1 VGVGSPPIDAFYAMD
16 VRVAFAPQGMLFAG
30 FTDRGW
36 GGQPPAD
43 GVGRIRPT
51 GRAPLEILN
60 VHLIDA
66 GFELEFTQPLRSAPQ
81 PADVQLFQYDY
92 DYWWEYGSPAR
103 HQTQLAVGGVAL
115 SADKRTA
122 TLRIPGLKAGMC
134 VRARLNGLVSQSGE
148 PLLHEE
154 FAYTINQLQSGPP
167 NTELVAKLVPPPPAK
182 ESSAEGMLE
191 LSWGDALDSWEQSG
205 WRAVASEI
213 GLDAND
219 RHQFV
224 FGEARDP
231 RRDAVLINDRA
242 EGGTP
247 SELVSRYEFSDVDVH
262 LDFMLPEGGNSGLYL
277 MGRYEVQ
284 LLDSSGRTNLRPG
297 DCGGIYQGDPK
308 LWPGRAPL
316 FNAFRGPGQ
325 WHGLTVRFRAPRFDA
340 QGKKT
345 SNARFERV
353 MIDDV
358 LLQENV
364 DVPAP
369 TGGAFAD
376 PLEVASGPLR
386 LQGDHGP
393 VAFRNIWVRPVLDSQ
408 TVGQSIFD
416 GQSLAGWR
424 PAAGWSA
431 SEGVLRAEDGAARLG
446 LERTDLS
453 DVRLTFEAR
462 VPSKTAAAVYLRG
475 DGVAQPGY
483 GLSLAV
489 FSELGEQAGSL
500 LGRRA
505 VRGQLAPPNLW
516 FKVEFELREE
526 PKGLRDRQPGERA
539 GPRHVRRA
547 GRGAPRGASRARAA
561 AARER
566 DAVGRARARVRRGV
580 GHSRRGEARGP
591 HRGRRAG
598 RRGRCGRIPGVRNRV
613 PGHRLDRGRVVF
625 PMRACVPSP
634 PISPSSGSATRSS
647 RCRSR

>member
-1 VGVGSPPIDAFYAMD
+1 
-16 VRVAFAPQGMLFAG
+16 
-30 FTDRGW
+30 
-36 GGQPPAD
+36 
-43 GVGRIRPT
+43 
-51 GRAPLEILN
+51 
-60 VHLIDA
+60 
-66 GFELEFTQPLRSAPQ
+66 
-81 PADVQLFQYDY
+81 
-92 DYWWEYGSPAR
+92 
-103 HQTQLAVGGVAL
+103 
-115 SADKRTA
+115 
-122 TLRIPGLKAGMC
+122 
-134 VRARLNGLVSQSGE
+134 
-148 PLLHEE
+148 
-154 FAYTINQLQSGPP
+154 
-167 NTELVAKLVPPPPAK
+167 
-182 ESSAEGMLE
+182 
-191 LSWGDALDSWEQSG
+191 
-205 WRAVASEI
+205 
-213 GLDAND
+213 
-219 RHQFV
+219 
-224 FGEARDP
+224 
-231 RRDAVLINDRA
+231 
-242 EGGTP
+242 
-247 SELVSRYEFSDVDVH
+247 
-262 LDFMLPEGGNSGLYL
+262 
-277 MGRYEVQ
+277 VQ

-316 FNAFRGPGQ
+316 FNAFRGPVQ

-489 FSELGEQAGSL
+489 FSELGEQAGTL
-500 LGRRA
+500 
-505 VRGQLAPPNLW
+505 
-516 FKVEFELREE
+516 
-526 PKGLRDRQPGERA
+526 
-539 GPRHVRRA
+539 
-547 GRGAPRGASRARAA
+547 
-561 AARER
+561 
-566 DAVGRARARVRRGV
+566 
-580 GHSRRGEARGP
+580 
-591 HRGRRAG
+591 
-598 RRGRCGRIPGVRNRV
+598 
-613 PGHRLDRGRVVF
+613 
-625 PMRACVPSP
+625 
-634 PISPSSGSATRSS
+634 
-647 RCRSR
+647 